1 MALSTT
7 TRLYHGLLDQLLEK
21 LAICW
26 TGTDTSA
33 SCKNVLTTSSRG
45 TETYPIII
53 ILKSFSIGF
62 ISHGLQKKAFVNIER
77 MIKLYDK
84 GVRFP

>member
-1 MALSTT
+1 MGCTMGYLT
-7 TRLYHGLLDQLLEK
+7 QLLEK

-26 TGTDTSA
+26 VGGDTSV
-33 SCKNVLTTSSRG
+33 SCKNVLRTSSRG
-45 TETYPIII
+45 AETYPIII

-62 ISHGLQKKAFVNIER
+62 ISHGLQKKAFVNIES

>member
-1 MALSTT
+1 MAPSTT

-26 TGTDTSA
+26 ISEDTSM
-33 SCKNVLTTSSRG
+33 SCKNVLRASSRG

-53 ILKSFSIGF
+53 ILMSFSIGF
-62 ISHGLQKKAFVNIER
+62 ISHGLQKKPFVNIESV
-77 MIKLYDK
+77 IKLYDK
-84 GVRFP
+84 GERFP